1 MLKIRL
7 QRVGRKHEPSFRL
20 VLTDSKN
27 STRSGRFKEIL
38 GVYDPRKSTGKTDSL
53 NTERIKYWL
62 SQGANPT
69 DTIHNLL
76 VKRGVIRAKKIDVSA
91 TSKKVPTVKEDV
103 TMKPAAEKEPV

>member
-1 MLKIRL
+1 
-7 QRVGRKHEPSFRL
+7 
-20 VLTDSKN
+20 
-27 STRSGRFKEIL
+27 
-38 GVYDPRKSTGKTDSL
+38 VYDPRKSTGKTDSL

-91 TSKKVPTVKEDV
+91 MSKKVPTVKEDV

>member
-1 MLKIRL
+1 M
-7 QRVGRKHEPSFRL
+7 GRKHEPSFRL

-27 STRSGRFKEIL
+27 STKSGRFKEIL

-91 TSKKVPTVKEDV
+91 ISKKVPTVKEDV

>member
-1 MLKIRL
+1 M
-7 QRVGRKHEPSFRL
+7 GRKHEPSFRL

-27 STRSGRFKEIL
+27 STKSGRFKEIL

-91 TSKKVPTVKEDV
+91 MSKKVPTVKEDV